1 MLNENSSN
9 VSIWEYEIDNDYVQE
24 TKKYVPRD
32 QLVGMVITKILDLVY
47 EEERLRWKLIYSS
60 KILDGFTPWF
70 HYFLSN
76 LWFIKLVV

>member
-47 EEERLRWKLIYSS
+47 EEERLR
-60 KILDGFTPWF
+60 
-70 HYFLSN
+70 
-76 LWFIKLVV
+76 